1 MKLEASLKHFSPQGV
16 HISDDVKGT
25 SPDRLT
31 GTDVMAA
38 IGTTSSRARFG
49 LAAFFGKAGISKTD
63 EQLAVQALARYAMDV
78 APKNVR
84 KAAGGQFGWCMQMLA
99 QFAFADYSRSAATSV
114 TCHSCSG
121 TGRTTRE
128 QITRKVSYPWGKAP
142 YWACRSRAVR
152 PSDWEKWT
160 EVTEIVPAVCDACDG
175 KGTIS
180 ARCRCGGKGEVLD
193 RIMTKERGV
202 PVFKTCERCSG
213 NGFSAISS
221 ATVHRAILKRLPDL
235 HQSSWSR
242 NWKPFY
248 EMLVDTLRQGE
259 SHAAVEFEKATTY

>member
-1 MKLEASLKHFSPQGV
+1 MKLESALKHFSPQGM

-25 SPDRLT
+25 SPDRIT

-49 LAAFFGKAGISKTD
+49 LAAFFGKAGISKAD
-63 EQLAVQALARYAMDV
+63 EQLAVQALARHAMDV

-84 KAAGGQFGWCMQMLA
+84 KAAGGEFGWSMLVLA

-114 TCHSCSG
+114 TCHNCGG

-128 QITRKVSYPWGKAP
+128 QVTRKVSYPWGKAP
-142 YWACRSRAVR
+142 YWASRSRAVR
-152 PSDWEKWT
+152 PSDWEHWT
-160 EVTEIVPAVCDACDG
+160 EVTEVVPAVCDVCEG
-175 KGTIS
+175 KGIIS

-193 RIMTKERGV
+193 RRATKEHGA
-202 PVFKTCERCSG
+202 PVFKICERCG
-213 NGFSAISS
+213 GEGYLRVSS

-242 NWKPFY
+242 NWKPLY
-248 EMLVDTLRQGE
+248 KMLVDVLHKGE
-259 SHAAVEFEKATTY
+259 RHAASEFEKATSY